1 MVLHKKLLLTLLAT
15 LSILWCQAS
24 DLTWKQAQQKKKGTI
39 AIQYKVNA
47 PFLLSTD
54 GVLEGLEYEMMVGF
68 QRYLSKQYGIE
79 INYHWIEWSTLSE
92 IFEQIQ
98 IEERAGDI
106 GLDIISWTA
115 DREKNVKFSKPY
127 FPDFQVLI
135 THRSNPSILHENE
148 FIVPYNDYTAIS
160 VLGTTYDQN
169 LKKIRET
176 GAHFNIRYIEQSTQV
191 IDEIINSPK
200 TFGYSDLTR
209 YLLALNKDLPIKRL
223 NAYAMKGHGLG
234 VIFNKDSDWDIP
246 FNEYLT
252 SPDFE
257 RIKKGSVQR
266 YFGSEFNEFI
276 RNLSNHQ
283 DEEMVLLMQEKMF
296 MDEEIEQSRAESE
309 RQEQIKNLLIIV
321 VAFALLTAFFLFNRS
336 KIKSNANKVL
346 MAHKDTIEQKN
357 ELLSLRNKELTDI
370 NEEKNSYIHILS
382 HDLRAP
388 INNINSLSKLLQDAQ
403 LNPEESKL
411 LNHIT
416 SESQRLSDMV
426 TRILDI
432 EKIESQRID
441 EYRPVD
447 LTECLQK
454 IVDNFQTTASDK
466 HITIHSSLSPNT
478 FLLGLDEFVY
488 HVFENLLSNAIKFT
502 PLHKNIYLTS
512 EVQQNQLLI
521 HLRDEG
527 PGISE
532 ADQEKMFKKFQTLSA
547 KATGGE
553 KSNGIGLSIV
563 HKYVSL
569 LNGQLT
575 YQSTLGEGTTFTVAF
590 ESVSPEGKNSVPK
603 NK

>member
-1 MVLHKKLLLTLLAT
+1 MVLQKKLLLTLLTT
-15 LSILWCQAS
+15 LISIWCEAS
-24 DLTWKQAQQKKKGTI
+24 DLTWKQAQQDKKGTI

-47 PFLLSTD
+47 PFLLSND
-54 GVLEGLEYEMMVGF
+54 GVLEGLEYEMMIGF

-79 INYHWIEWSTLSE
+79 IKYHWIEWSTLAE

-98 IEERAGDI
+98 IEEKAGDI

-148 FIVPYNDYTAIS
+148 FIVPYNEYTAIS

-176 GAHFNIRYIEQSTQV
+176 GAHFNIRYIEQSTQI
-191 IDEIINSPK
+191 IDEIIKSPK

-246 FNEYLT
+246 FNEYLA

-266 YFGSEFNEFI
+266 YFGSEFNDFI

-283 DEEMVLLMQEKMF
+283 NEEMVLLMQEKMF

-321 VAFALLTAFFLFNRS
+321 VAFALLIAFFLYNRS

-357 ELLSLRNKELTDI
+357 DLLSLRNKELIDI

-388 INNINSLSKLLQDAQ
+388 INNINSLSKLLQGAK
-403 LNPEESKL
+403 LNPDESKL
-411 LNHIT
+411 LDHIT
-416 SESQRLSDMV
+416 SESKRLSDMV

-432 EKIESQRID
+432 EKIESQRTD
-441 EYRPVD
+441 DYRPVD
-447 LTECLQK
+447 LAACLQK
-454 IVDNFQTTASDK
+454 IINNFQTTASNKD
-466 HITIHSSLSPNT
+466 ITIHSELIPDS
-478 FLLGLDEFVY
+478 FLMGLDEFVY
-488 HVFENLLSNAIKFT
+488 HIFENLLSNAIKFT

-512 EVQQNQLLI
+512 EVKENQLLV

-532 ADQEKMFKKFQTLSA
+532 SDQEKMFKKFQTLSA

-569 LNGQLT
+569 LNGQLNC
-575 YQSTLGEGTTFTVAF
+575 QSTLGEGTTFTVVF
-590 ESVSPEGKNSVPK
+590 EAIPPEKSK
-603 NK
+603 A